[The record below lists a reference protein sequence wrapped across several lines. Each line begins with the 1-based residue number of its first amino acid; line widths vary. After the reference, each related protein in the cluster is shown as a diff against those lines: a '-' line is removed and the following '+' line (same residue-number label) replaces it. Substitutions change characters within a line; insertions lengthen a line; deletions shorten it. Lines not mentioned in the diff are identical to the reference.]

1 MVAAPAPDY
10 AMPAAAPGL
19 LAHIVVSKYD
29 DHLPL
34 YRQAEIFAR
43 DGVSL
48 ETSTLSDW
56 VGATA
61 AALPPLFEAL
71 AADLL
76 TSNADRSPPALP
88 LEPRSRSSGPS
99 APLVEPNAMRWRE
112 RSRCTLIIRNR
123 QVLNLGLLGDQ
134 NTGWSML
141 QPPSP

>member
-1 MVAAPAPDY
+1 MVAAPAPDH

-19 LAHIVVSKYD
+19 LAHNVVSKYD

-43 DGVSL
+43 DKVRL
-48 ETSTLSDW
+48 ATSTLSDW

-76 TSNADRSPPALP
+76 TGDTDRAAAGAAVPVLRATGVARRAQRHEVERTFSMHPYHPKPTGFEPCASWRSKYRLVNA
-88 LEPRSRSSGPS
+88 S
-99 APLVEPNAMRWRE
+99 ATI
-112 RSRCTLIIRNR
+112 SLI
-123 QVLNLGLLGDQ
+123 
-134 NTGWSML
+134 S
-141 QPPSP
+141 

>member
-1 MVAAPAPDY
+1 MAALAPDY

-61 AALPPLFEAL
+61 AALPPLVEDL

-76 TSNADRSPPALP
+76 TSDADRSPPALP
-88 LEPRSRSSGPS
+88 LEPRSPSAGPP
-99 APLVEPNAMRWRE
+99 APLVEPNAMR
-112 RSRCTLIIRNR
+112 
-123 QVLNLGLLGDQ
+123 
-134 NTGWSML
+134 
-141 QPPSP
+141 